1 MNIPYRFNNVLMLKK
16 HAKDSKLLT
25 QVCKSMSS
33 VYKVHKVHKVH
44 KVKVLN
50 IRD

>member
-33 VYKVHKVHKVH
+33 VYKVHKVHKV
-44 KVKVLN
+44 KVLN